1 MGVQNVVK
9 ATVAAWTGSSSSKS
23 RSQADHSAD
32 AGPAE
37 DGRRP
42 LLTLSSLQSFGP
54 VPPIQSYGATAGG
67 SSSRRGSLEAQR
79 RGSLLGRVPEEGI
92 AAEDD
97 IDGEISEDVEWD
109 LEERGY
115 YGGSYK
121 RAVALYAFVP
131 GTSLIAFFLLV
142 LLPVLVWPSKYSSPS
157 DYPRYFPSPLP
168 ELLVSGCLW
177 SFSHLIRLPLYNF
190 TTYLVPWPIT
200 GTLFF
205 HVIYVFTNQLLRLSA
220 FPILRVRGEMVYP
233 LPTYQDPA
241 FHRVWWVSLGWA
253 AVEAAVGI
261 AQGYEQISLYENVM
275 VPEDEVRALL
285 RSWKN
290 RSPDSVVHNDLMESP
305 EDTTQANSRP
315 WEERDGV
322 TVNGETE
329 RPRARRTKSARLEDA
344 IRTVI
349 DKDVEQLVHLK
360 EREELQELYGIP
372 AIRIPVFVSCLLR
385 IDSFVLSLGLTLTL
399 GASYLRS
406 PLSFPSGPLPPIYSY
421 GPFFVTFPVVVVIY
435 LFLALIHTPP
445 VLPRIGVHSTA
456 YIGLLVGLGSVF
468 GGLGLWG
475 ALS

>member
-1 MGVQNVVK
+1 MGVQNLVK
-9 ATVAAWTGSSSSKS
+9 ATVTAWTGPSTSKS
-23 RSQADHSAD
+23 RSQRDHSLD
-32 AGPAE
+32 AQPAE

-42 LLTLSSLQSFGP
+42 LLTLPSSQSFGP
-54 VPPIQSYGATAGG
+54 APPIQSYGTTTGG
-67 SSSRRGSLEAQR
+67 SSTRRGSPEAQR
-79 RGSLLGRVPEEGI
+79 RASLLGRVPEEGI

-97 IDGEISEDVEWD
+97 GEISEDMEWD

-115 YGGSYK
+115 YGGSY
-121 RAVALYAFVP
+121 RRTVALYTFVPVASLLAFV
-131 GTSLIAFFLLV
+131 LLAI
-142 LLPVLVWPSKYSSPS
+142 LPVLTWPSKYSSPS
-157 DYPRYFPSPLP
+157 SYPRYFPSPLP

-190 TTYLVPWPIT
+190 TTYLVPWPIA

-205 HVIYVFTNQLLRLSA
+205 HVIYVLMNQLLRLSA
-220 FPILRVRGEMVYP
+220 LPILRIRSEMVYP
-233 LPTYQDPA
+233 LPTFQDPA
-241 FHRVWWVSLGWA
+241 FHRVWWISLGWA
-253 AVEAAVGI
+253 VVEVAVGI
-261 AQGYEQISLYENVM
+261 AQGYEHIALYENVM

-285 RSWKN
+285 QSWKN
-290 RSPDSVVHNDLMESP
+290 GSTESLVRNDLMESP
-305 EDTTQANSRP
+305 EDATDVNLRP
-315 WEERDGV
+315 WEERDGIAE
-322 TVNGETE
+322 NGLTE

-360 EREELQELYGIP
+360 EREELEELYGIP

-385 IDSFVLSLGLTLTL
+385 IDSFVLSLGLTLML

-406 PLSFPSGPLPPIYSY
+406 PLSFPSGPLPSIYSY
-421 GPFFVTFPVVVVIY
+421 APFFVTFPVVVVIY

-468 GGLGLWG
+468 AGLGLWG